1 MNKKIDRP
9 VILFGLEFFG
19 GQMDELLGILT
30 QRLTQPSPEKDGCLT
45 LVTPNPEQVVL
56 TRSNPLFLTALQKAD
71 VRIPDG
77 IGLVYSS
84 KMYALLHGFD
94 SLSQRLAGKTVVS
107 RLLAWLQDRA
117 APVLVI
123 GGRSLGEGV
132 DNSSVVDRAQRLK
145 PVFLGQGSAV
155 VTDSWFWT
163 EGYAHAESPTD
174 GEETQVRT
182 VIRQLQPKLVL
193 VAFGAPH
200 QELWLESHRAFLAAN
215 NVRVA
220 MAVGG
225 AFDVLTGS
233 LKQPPVWMEK
243 AGLEWLF
250 RLWQE
255 PWRWRRQLQLLQ
267 FMKIALLEI
276 SSRSKTN

>member
-1 MNKKIDRP
+1 
-9 VILFGLEFFG
+9 
-19 GQMDELLGILT
+19 MDELLEILT
-30 QRLTQPSPEKDGCLT
+30 QRLAQPPLEKESCLT

-56 TRSNPLFLTALQKAD
+56 TRSNPLFQTALQKAD

-77 IGLVYSS
+77 IGLVYAS
-84 KMYALLHGFD
+84 KMYALLHGVD
-94 SLSQRLAGKTVVS
+94 SLSQRLAGKAVVS
-107 RLLAWLQDRA
+107 RLLAWVQDQSV
-117 APVLVI
+117 PVLVI
-123 GGRSLGEGV
+123 GGRSLGEGA
-132 DNSSVVDRAQRLK
+132 DDPSVVDRAQRLK
-145 PVFLGQGSAV
+145 PVFLGQRSAI
-155 VTDSWFWT
+155 VTDKWFWT

-174 GEETQVRT
+174 GEETQVRAM
-182 VIRQLQPKLVL
+182 IRTLQPKLVF
-193 VAFGAPH
+193 VALGAPH

-220 MAVGG
+220 MVVGG

-243 AGLEWLF
+243 AGFEWLF

-267 FMKIALLEI
+267 FVGMTMSELT
-276 SSRSKTN
+276 RQSKTK